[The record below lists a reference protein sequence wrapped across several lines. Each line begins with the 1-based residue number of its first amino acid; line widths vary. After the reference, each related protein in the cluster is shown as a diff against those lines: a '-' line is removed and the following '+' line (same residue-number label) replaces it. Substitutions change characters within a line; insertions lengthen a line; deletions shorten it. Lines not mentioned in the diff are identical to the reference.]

1 MAISSRNLIL
11 ALAVTL
17 TLCLTAA
24 GCGGSEPDG
33 SHPNYARALAG
44 APAPL
49 AALHAQANEIL
60 PGGRDAFEARL
71 AKLRGYPVVVNLWAS
86 WCGSCRYEFSAFQNL
101 SARYGKRV
109 AFLGIDSQDST
120 GFAKRFLREAPVPY
134 PSYED
139 GDGEVFNDL
148 KVLGLP
154 ATAFYD
160 RQGELCKL
168 KQGAYADENDLE
180 ADIRSRALQESCESA

>member
-11 ALAVTL
+11 ALAL
-17 TLCLTAA
+17 ALSLCSAAA
-24 GCGGSEPDG
+24 GCGGTEPDG
-33 SHPNYARALAG
+33 SHPDYARALAG

-49 AALHAQANEIL
+49 AALHAEANEIL
-60 PGGRDAFEARL
+60 PGGREAFEARL
-71 AKLRGYPVVVNLWAS
+71 EKLRGYPVVVNLWAS
-86 WCGSCRYEFSAFQNL
+86 WCGSCRYEFSAFQDV

-120 GFAKRFLREAPVPY
+120 GFAKRFLGEAPVPY

-139 GDGEVFNDL
+139 GDGDVFDDL
-148 KVLGLP
+148 GVIGLP

-160 RQGELCKL
+160 KRGELCHL
-168 KQGAYADENDLE
+168 KQGAYASEQDLE
-180 ADIRSRALQESCESA
+180 AEIRSRALREDCESG